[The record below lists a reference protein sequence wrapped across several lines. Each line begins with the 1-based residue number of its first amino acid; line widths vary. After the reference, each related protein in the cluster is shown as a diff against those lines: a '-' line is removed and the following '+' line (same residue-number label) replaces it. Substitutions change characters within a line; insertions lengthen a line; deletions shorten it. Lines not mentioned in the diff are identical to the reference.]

1 MKYRIPLYGLTPSG
15 SGISGIFYYIT
26 YSVSLSDNT
35 EPAQSLKTLIS
46 GILKKAEVITQSK
59 KRIEVFVRGITT
71 TNYDVYLYSLVD
83 IRNES
88 LVYLEID
95 KTSPVD
101 LSNTIQNRN
110 ELFSK
115 IKNGSGIITSANEI
129 LFQNPSTI
137 TSFYNLFY
145 IANTVIEN
153 ATSKS
158 AGTYTYNLPNGFIGL
173 LVSLMGSST
182 TASTLTITF
191 QYSTDNGTTWL
202 TSNTFSTRMA
212 SNYMTSVFLGKDYY
226 LGLTPPYPLNIN
238 NVKIQVLWRA
248 QITLGQNASN
258 VYTVMALHFPNYD
271 TRINVY
277 GL

>member
-35 EPAQSLKTLIS
+35 EPAQSLKTLINGS
-46 GILKKAEVITQSK
+46 YKKAEVITQSK
-59 KRIEVFVRGITT
+59 KRIEVFVRGITG
-71 TNYDVYLYSLVD
+71 TNYNVNLYSLVD

-101 LSNTIQNRN
+101 LSNTIQNRT
-110 ELFSK
+110 ELLSK

-129 LFQNPSTI
+129 LLQNSSSIPT
-137 TSFYNLFY
+137 FYNLFY
-145 IANTVIEN
+145 IANTVLEN
-153 ATSKS
+153 ATSKN

-182 TASTLTITF
+182 TASTLTISF
-191 QYSTDNGTTWL
+191 QYSTNNGTNWT

-212 SNYMTSVFLGKDYY
+212 STYMTSVFLGKD
-226 LGLTPPYPLNIN
+226 LLALFLPYPLNIF
-238 NVKIQVLWRA
+238 NVKSQVLWRA
-248 QITLGQNASN
+248 QITLGQNASS
-258 VYTVMALHFPNYD
+258 VYTVMALYFPNYD
-271 TRINVY
+271 TRINLY
-277 GL
+277 DL

>member
-46 GILKKAEVITQSK
+46 GSIKKAEVITQSK
-59 KRIEVFVRGITT
+59 KRIEVFVRGITG
-71 TNYDVYLYSLVD
+71 TNYNVNLYSLVD

-95 KTSPVD
+95 KTSPVN
-101 LSNTIQNRN
+101 LSNTIQNQN
-110 ELFSK
+110 ELLSK
-115 IKNGSGIITSANEI
+115 IKNGGGIITSANEI
-129 LFQNPSTI
+129 LLQHPSVI

-145 IANTVIEN
+145 IANTVLEN
-153 ATSKS
+153 VTSKN

-173 LVSLMGSST
+173 LVSLMGSSSR
-182 TASTLTITF
+182 ASDLTISF
-191 QYSTDNGTTWL
+191 QYSTNNGTTW
-202 TSNTFSTRMA
+202 TTANTFSTPMA
-212 SNYMTSVFLGKDYY
+212 STYMTSVFLGKDP
-226 LGLTPPYPLNIN
+226 LTLNTTYPLNIKD
-238 NVKIQVLWRA
+238 VKSQVLWRA
-248 QITLGQNASN
+248 EIILSQNAST

-271 TRINVY
+271 TRIYLYN
-277 GL
+277 L

>member
-46 GILKKAEVITQSK
+46 GIFKKAEVITQSK
-59 KRIEVFVRGITT
+59 KRIEVFVRGITG

-110 ELFSK
+110 ELLSK

-129 LFQNPSTI
+129 LLQTPTI
-137 TSFYNLFY
+137 NSFYNLFY
-145 IANTVIEN
+145 IANTDIEN
-153 ATSKS
+153 VTSKN

-173 LVSLMGSST
+173 LVSLRGSST
-182 TASTLTITF
+182 TASNLTISF
-191 QYSTDNGTTWL
+191 QYSTNNGTTW
-202 TSNTFSTRMA
+202 TTTNTYSTLMN
-212 SNYMTSVFLGKDYY
+212 SNYITSVFLGK
-226 LGLTPPYPLNIN
+226 GPLTLSPTYPLNIN
-238 NVKIQVLWRA
+238 DVKIQVLWRA
-248 QITLGQNASN
+248 QITLGQNASS
-258 VYTVMALHFPNYD
+258 VYTVTALYFPNYD